1 MSSGHTLS
9 VRAAIF
15 ITLNIM
21 LGTGVFIN
29 TAVLAQKAGAW
40 SVLLYLMGG
49 VLMLPLIMSFARLTQ
64 VHEGADFYSFGA
76 SINPYVGFINTWG
89 YFMSKLS
96 SASLSLFV
104 FSSFVQKTIPSLAT
118 IPTLALALSVLTIFS
133 ALNLLGTR
141 IGSIIQ
147 TMFLTTKLFPLLG
160 TILLACTYFEPFT
173 IPHVHEFLPQL
184 PITLPLVLFC
194 FLGFEATCSLS
205 RIIENPR
212 KNASRVILF
221 SFTIL
226 LTLTTLYQLF
236 FYGALGDT
244 LTAQTHNLSV
254 SVFQLLVEK
263 TMPTAAAFLPKLFSL
278 AVATSAMGGAYGIL
292 YSNMWNLY
300 SLADQGHLPYST
312 LLTRFN
318 RYHIPFMC
326 VAAEALACCI
336 YLFSTQGSQ
345 IPLQYISTL
354 GCLITYT
361 VGILSLFK
369 LTYSP
374 LSVAGLM
381 SCSIALWICIK
392 GFIATSL
399 TPLFGFGLI
408 LFVGTL
414 LFKPRTKIL
423 IH

>member
-29 TAVLAQKAGAW
+29 TVLLTQKAGPW
-40 SVLLYLMGG
+40 SVFLYLMGG
-49 VLMLPLIMSFARLTQ
+49 ALMLPLIMSFAQLTK
-64 VHEGADFYSFGA
+64 VHSGTDFYSFG
-76 SINPYVGFINTWG
+76 SSLSPYIGFISTWG

-96 SASLSLFV
+96 TASLGLFV
-104 FSSFVQKTIPSLAT
+104 FSSFVQKTIPALAT
-118 IPTLALALSVLTIFS
+118 IPTLGLALTVLTLFS
-133 ALNLLGTR
+133 CLNLLGTR
-141 IGSIIQ
+141 LGSIIQ
-147 TMFLTTKLFPLLG
+147 TVFLTTKLFPLLG
-160 TILLACTYFEPFT
+160 AIILAFTYFEPFY
-173 IPHVHEFLPQL
+173 IPPVQEFLPKL
-184 PITLPLVLFC
+184 PVALPLVLFC

-212 KNASRVILF
+212 KNASRVILL
-221 SFTIL
+221 SFALL

-236 FYGALGDT
+236 FYGVLGGVLET
-244 LTAQTHNLSV
+244 QENYLTAFPLLIAKTLPSATH
-254 SVFQLLVEK
+254 
-263 TMPTAAAFLPKLFSL
+263 FLPNLFSL
-278 AVATSAMGGAYGIL
+278 AVATSAMGGAYGVL

-300 SLADQGHLPYST
+300 SLADHGHLPFSSLFT
-312 LLTRFN
+312 QLNRF
-318 RYHIPFMC
+318 HIPFMC

-361 VGILSLFK
+361 VGIASLFQ
-369 LTYSP
+369 LTQSV
-374 LSVAGLM
+374 LSMAGLV

-408 LFVGTL
+408 LCVGTL
-414 LFKPRTKIL
+414 LFRPAKS
-423 IH
+423 HSH

>member
-29 TAVLAQKAGAW
+29 TVMLTQKAGAW
-40 SVLLYLMGG
+40 SVFLYLMGG
-49 VLMLPLIMSFARLTQ
+49 ILMLPLIMGFAQLTR
-64 VHEGADFYSFGA
+64 VHSGTDFYSFGA
-76 SINPYVGFINTWG
+76 SISPYVGFMSTWG

-96 SASLSLFV
+96 TASLGLFV
-104 FSSFVQKTIPSLAT
+104 FSSFVQKTITVLAT
-118 IPTLALALSVLTIFS
+118 IPTLALALTVLALFS
-133 ALNLLGTR
+133 CLNLLGTR

-147 TMFLTTKLFPLLG
+147 TIFLTTKLFPLLG
-160 TILLACTYFEPFT
+160 AILLACTYFEPFT
-173 IPHVHEFLPQL
+173 IPTVYEFLPKL
-184 PITLPLVLFC
+184 PVALPLVLFC

-221 SFTIL
+221 SFAIL
-226 LTLTTLYQLF
+226 LMLTTLYQLF
-236 FYGALGDT
+236 FYAALTTT
-244 LTAQTHNLSV
+244 LEAQPNYLSA
-254 SVFQLLVEK
+254 FPLLIEK
-263 TMPTAAAFLPKLFSL
+263 TLPAASSFLPKLFSL
-278 AVATSAMGGAYGIL
+278 AVATSAMGGAYGVL

-300 SLADQGHLPYST
+300 SLADQGHLPFSSF
-312 LLTRFN
+312 LTKFN
-318 RYHIPFMC
+318 RFHIPFMC

-361 VGILSLFK
+361 VGIISLFR
-369 LTYSP
+369 LTHSA
-374 LSVAGLM
+374 LSIAGLV
-381 SCSIALWICIK
+381 SCFLALWICIK

-414 LFKPRTKIL
+414 LFKPSTKSCSV
-423 IH
+423 